1 MSKLLKILSLLFIV
15 ISMAINAQTSC
26 NSPITSTVDTVCN
39 YQNYYI
45 PVGQGVSWHQFTGTG
60 ENVQINILQGF
71 SVPGYVTKLA
81 LLDSCNGTILAMDS
95 IVVGDS
101 VLSLAIYTI
110 VGNSYKLL
118 VEKNDTTFDINY
130 EICFFK
136 LAEPKE
142 HTLLI
147 CRDGKIEAFGDNS
160 SGQLGSSCAS
170 DLSDIH
176 HDYYNYFRILGI
188 TDTVVKVDVASS
200 ISMALTNKGDVYV
213 WGANTNGVFGSLT
226 PSSSSCPIQV
236 QVCNIVD
243 IALAENFAVAIN
255 TRGEVLTWGSNSSGQ
270 LGNGTTGGIN
280 STPTKVTGIS
290 SAYKVDAG
298 AAFVVVL
305 DTTGRV
311 YSWGSNGGGA
321 LGQNI
326 TTPVISSPA
335 LVRDGSNNVL
345 RAIKDISSG
354 ETHTLALDSMNRLW
368 VWGNNSSGQLG
379 LAGANQFA
387 ALHLSAVDAVSKIDI
402 AAGRDFSIL
411 ITGNNTYMGSGYNV
425 GGVITPVLTGNGY
438 DCVGSI
444 NPNANA
450 VKTSFFPQYTLPVPT
465 GATKIIDIQT
475 AGAFQH
481 NTVIYDNGKAITWGR
496 NFYSQL
502 GRYAPKINS
511 CADTAPFV
519 QPRSYDAVT
528 LSYNPH
534 CPAIAF
540 KRPDTIQYIISGFP
554 NDTAICNG
562 SSILIDPTIFPQ
574 GGVYNWG
581 NGNND
586 TTLFVTITGDTTIYL
601 SYTICDTTLTDS
613 MKISLKTFVASFE
626 QDTIKVCY
634 GTDSLLLPLI
644 GTNGDAPFKY
654 QWTPIGMLSCD
665 TCATPYGYLNPT
677 GVTTFFLTVTDSN
690 GCSASDNI
698 NVLVMP
704 QLTAPIL
711 LTGQIHSCTAN
722 SIYCFAPSGV
732 TYTIN
737 APTATS
743 ITQINSDCFDIQWN
757 INPDGSSNNEQFTV
771 VITDDAGCQ
780 DSSQINLIACCG
792 GLVNGQA
799 FTITDEKASNLFGLY
814 PSLGNVTANSFST
827 NWTGNPLPA
836 YNTSDHVAINGTFEV
851 DINYSIGESDVRFS
865 PLSKIVVN
873 SGVTLTIDPS
883 YFHACQDSMWDGIY
897 LKAGANLVVK
907 GGYFEE
913 ALNAIVSENGAP
925 YTIYKSLFNKNYIGI
940 LVQPYAGSHLGTI
953 DSCIFTSK
961 YSGLPFSPGTK
972 LIKPFLGDKAHI
984 GVDVRSVDTL
994 RIGSPSF
1001 QPNVFDSLENGIRT
1015 SYSNTIIEN
1024 NKFKYIAILDT
1035 ILVPFAPLHR
1045 AIWVTN
1051 VASAG
1056 TSASNLHTVFVGGD
1070 LDSLQPNDFDS
1081 CQYGVWGNQ
1090 STHMHIFNNRFRD
1103 IFLAGV
1109 YYQGIIGG
1117 NLVEVRRNNFRN
1129 AYRGVVAWQNSICNS
1144 NIIYNTFW
1152 YPNSYNTTGI
1162 AVLAQETTNQ
1172 RFNSHTMDVICNN
1185 IFGPKTGVKLV
1196 NMRLPN
1202 VIHNTIYPYALNSN
1216 IQTEGIRLDNAI
1228 GGRIERNFIRGN
1240 STNSLH
1246 ITGIRSDNSNSLLV
1260 TCNNPNFLGRGF
1272 VFSGSQPG
1280 THWSFNTMFLNFY
1293 GLSLNQNGV
1302 IFPQKTILNGVTY
1315 PNENRWINA
1324 YLGSPYFHTI
1334 AENSSNGSFSDLT
1347 VRQSFF
1353 LSGYIPYKN
1362 TIDASIPTPSP
1373 VTYTTVNTNLGNGNC
1388 GPICSPSN
1396 SGGGVISD
1404 NLSITIAQGNLP
1416 ITGSNAAAWWNWS
1429 RRHVFRNL
1437 IANSSLNDT
1446 LLIQYRDSLRNAS
1459 MGVIDSISELL
1470 CVDTLNQSA
1479 VIGLQS
1485 ANISAQPADTMQALQ
1500 REVNGIC
1507 LAKQISGSK
1516 VLTVQQFSQ
1525 LQSIANM
1532 CPFTEGDAVYMA
1544 RAIIDPLDTGN
1555 YVNPCEVLDNTVSSS
1570 RIAQPDVPVVNQQQV
1585 VAFNIYPNP
1594 SKGNF
1599 TIDYQLE
1606 QGGKMEVYDITGKM
1620 VKQIMLNSTNQ
1631 REELK
1636 LDTEKG
1642 VYLYVLKTNQE
1653 VIKTGKLVIIN

>member
-1 MSKLLKILSLLFIV
+1 
-15 ISMAINAQTSC
+15 MAVNAQTSC
-26 NSPITSTVDTVCN
+26 NSPITSSIDTVCN

-60 ENVQINILQGF
+60 ENVQINLIQGF
-71 SVPGYVTKLA
+71 TIPGCVTKMT
-81 LLDSCNGTILAMDS
+81 LLDSCNGTVLAKDS
-95 IVVGDS
+95 IVPGDS
-101 VLSLAIYTI
+101 ILSLTVFTTV
-110 VGNSYKLL
+110 VGHSYKVL
-118 VEKNDTTFDINY
+118 VEKNNQDFDANY

-136 LAEPKE
+136 QIPPYS
-142 HTLLI
+142 HTLII
-147 CRDGKIEAFGDNS
+147 CEKGNIQSF
-160 SGQLGSSCAS
+160 GSSSPSFIAPEVGNGCA
-170 DLSDIH
+170 I
-176 HDYYNYFRILGI
+176 DYSSQNFNYFEITGI
-188 TDTVVKVDVASS
+188 QDTVVKVDYSHKTS
-200 ISMALTNKGDVYV
+200 LALTQTGDVYA
-213 WGANTNGVFGSLT
+213 WGDNNNVTLASVPVN
-226 PSSSSCPIQV
+226 CPV
-236 QVCNIVD
+236 KLPLCNIVD
-243 IALAENFAVAIN
+243 IACGNNFAVAL
-255 TRGEVLTWGSNSSGQ
+255 THRGEIYTWGFNGNGQ
-270 LGNGTTGGIN
+270 LGIGSVGNVSFTPQKLTTIAKG
-280 STPTKVTGIS
+280 
-290 SAYKVDAG
+290 YKIDAG
-298 AAFVVVL
+298 FNYAVVL
-305 DTTGRV
+305 DSSGKV
-311 YSWGSNGGGA
+311 YTWGANNNGV
-321 LGQNI
+321 LGHNNFSPNNP
-326 TTPVISSPA
+326 TPSFVMTNSDT
-335 LVRDGSNNVL
+335 LKR
-345 RAIKDISSG
+345 IKDISAG
-354 ETHTLALDSMNRLW
+354 GNHVMAVDSSNRLW
-368 VWGNNSSGQLG
+368 VWGSNVDGQLG
-379 LAGANQFA
+379 DFIGNQIA
-387 ALHLSAVDAVSKIDI
+387 AYHLSAVDAVNKLDI
-402 AAGRDFSIL
+402 AAIEKSSFIL
-411 ITGNNTYMGSGYNV
+411 TGNNSYLGAGSNV
-425 GGVITPVLTGNGY
+425 YGVITPNHIAQSWSCNMPTPKKYSFFPSFSLSLPSGATKVLEFQSASTFHHNVVVCDNGGVITWGQNHNG
-438 DCVGSI
+438 
-444 NPNANA
+444 
-450 VKTSFFPQYTLPVPT
+450 
-465 GATKIIDIQT
+465 
-475 AGAFQH
+475 
-481 NTVIYDNGKAITWGR
+481 
-496 NFYSQL
+496 QL
-502 GRYAPKINS
+502 GDHSYPFTFTCASSGNNYVYPKYLDPI
-511 CADTAPFV
+511 TAV
-519 QPRSYDAVT
+519 DID
-528 LSYNPH
+528 H

-613 MKISLKTFVASFE
+613 MKISLKNFVAAFE

-634 GTDSLLLPLI
+634 GTDSLLLSLI

-654 QWTPIGMLSCD
+654 QWTPIGMVSCD

-814 PSLGNVTANSFST
+814 PSLGNVTPNSFST

-907 GGYFEE
+907 GSYFEE

-1001 QPNVFDSLENGIRT
+1001 QPNIFDSLENGIRT

-1216 IQTEGIRLDNAI
+1216 VQTEGIRLDNAI

-1280 THWSFNTMFLNFY
+1280 THFSFNTMFLNFY

-1362 TIDASIPTPSP
+1362 TIDNSSNPSPVP

-1416 ITGSNAAAWWNWS
+1416 ITGSNATAWWNWS

-1479 VIGLQS
+1479 VLGLQS

-1507 LAKQISGSK
+1507 LAKQISGRK
-1516 VLTVQQFSQ
+1516 ALTVQQFSQ

-1544 RAIIDPLDTGN
+1544 RTIIDPLDTGN
-1555 YVNPCEVLDNTVSSS
+1555 YVNPCEVLDNTISSS
-1570 RIAQPDVPVVNQQQV
+1570 RIAQPDVPVINEQQTI
-1585 VAFNIYPNP
+1585 AFNIYPNP
-1594 SKGNF
+1594 SNGNF

-1606 QGGKMEVYDITGKM
+1606 QGGQMEVYDITGKM